1 MKKTILTIA
10 VLAIS
15 LVANGASINWTINGK
30 GTAYGV
36 NASAIDATSATDST
50 TAVLNSTVYLILASD
65 LTGITGAATKQAFED
80 ALADIT
86 IDSSAS
92 TSDGTKPDVTSL
104 PVTSSLITT
113 SSQTY
118 GMLVVAQDSFGS
130 AWYKVVTTEATGYA
144 PGASAD
150 AQTIVTTSWTTM
162 RNGSWTKGYTAVP
175 EPSTAALALAGLALL
190 LKRRKA

>member
-1 MKKTILTIA
+1 MKKTVLTIA

-36 NASAIDATSATDST
+36 NAAAIDATSATDST
-50 TAVLNSTVYLILASD
+50 SVLTSTVYLILASD
-65 LTGITGAATKQAFED
+65 LTGITDATTKQAFDD
-80 ALADIT
+80 ALAAIT
-86 IDSSAS
+86 IDSSTS
-92 TSDGTKPDVTSL
+92 TSDGTKPEVTKL
-104 PVTSSLITT
+104 PITSNLIKT